1 MSTNSMFWQ
10 VALRKLVFRRE
21 QFENL
26 ALRRLPRSRLHS
38 SKLQLSKLVSEK
50 LDPGMRLRAKDDSLT
65 SAAFRFTFSRFTSMN
80 VERWIDASKKFA
92 CGRLAPDASA
102 STSWVLLKDEIGR
115 ASCRER
121 V

>member
-26 ALRRLPRSRLHS
+26 ALRKFPRSRLHS

-50 LDPGMRLRAKDDSLT
+50 LDPGMRLRAKGHSLA
-65 SAAFRFTFSRFTSMN
+65 SAAFRLTFSRFTSMK
-80 VERWIDASKKFA
+80 VERWMDASKKFA
-92 CGRLAPDASA
+92 CGRLAPLASA
-102 STSWVLLKDEIGR
+102 STSCVLFKD
-115 ASCRER
+115 A
-121 V
+121 